1 MKTKTVKTK
10 DGERIKLE
18 IIEDFDNY
26 RGFYFL
32 HKDKTYTKA
41 SYNSASFEDIP
52 EEENISLFTAIY
64 LSLLSWICIFFII
77 LVVLVSTIQHIFEKS
92 KFNEKYKALNERF
105 MHKKRD
111 KKDG

>member
-1 MKTKTVKTK
+1 MNNFDIALFVVAYIIGFAISLAIFYTMNMASNK
-10 DGERIKLE
+10 DA
-18 IIEDFDNY
+18 
-26 RGFYFL
+26 
-32 HKDKTYTKA
+32 T
-41 SYNSASFEDIP
+41 

-64 LSLLSWICIFFII
+64 LSLLSWICIFLII
-77 LVVLVSTIQHIFEKS
+77 LVVLVSTIQHIFENS